1 MKIGKPLVSEYLQCV
16 KGPNNEVGKNTVAVV
31 RSNSHCNDEVVDHVT
46 QNIFMFV
53 SMFLS
58 LSLSLWTSLQLG
70 NASTMEVNTNWKSLR
85 IVIFM
90 DLKRSLNW
98 LKIK

>member
-31 RSNSHCNDEVVDHVT
+31 CTNSHCNEEVTHVT

-85 IVIFM
+85 IVIVM